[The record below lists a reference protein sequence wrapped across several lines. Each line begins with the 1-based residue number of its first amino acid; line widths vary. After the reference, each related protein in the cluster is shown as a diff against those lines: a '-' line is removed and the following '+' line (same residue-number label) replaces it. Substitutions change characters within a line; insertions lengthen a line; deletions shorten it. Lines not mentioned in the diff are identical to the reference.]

1 MRNTGLY
8 VYYFSVDYDY
18 IDVDHILDF
27 HIFDKK
33 ANYKITFE
41 LVQKNVD
48 WFIIRL
54 STSKF

>member
-27 HIFDKK
+27 HTFDKK
-33 ANYKITFE
+33 THYKIKFG
-41 LVQKNVD
+41 LIQKIVD
-48 WFIIRL
+48 WFIKRL